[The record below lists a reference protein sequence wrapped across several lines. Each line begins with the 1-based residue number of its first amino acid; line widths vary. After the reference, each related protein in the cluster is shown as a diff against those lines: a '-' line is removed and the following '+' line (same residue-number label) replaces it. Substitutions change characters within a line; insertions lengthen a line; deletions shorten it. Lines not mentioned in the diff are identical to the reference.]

1 MKASPR
7 AARTALA
14 GGWLL
19 HAWSSSAVAAAASV
33 KGQPRRRCRPRCSFW
48 AKGAA
53 ATAASSSCSSLDL
66 RGEPANPGDA
76 CWDALLWAIGLA
88 PVTLLGGPEA
98 SHSSRATLAA
108 RNVQRQRRDSRPI
121 GLALAARRCG
131 QRWRALVPGRGE
143 AAAVPV
149 RLCLNRRRR
158 RVVPVPAA
166 RTGVRIA
173 RASENR
179 SLDSLSATRR
189 PRSHRSDAESAVACG
204 CASSRTCG
212 AAIIRLVRAAVGE
225 LCARVGFPETD
236 GVRPGVSRVPSRCR
250 RRMIPGDV

>member
-53 ATAASSSCSSLDL
+53 ATAASSSCSRLDL

-179 SLDSLSATRR
+179 RWTAYLQREGLDHTAATRSR
-189 PRSHRSDAESAVACG
+189 RSRG